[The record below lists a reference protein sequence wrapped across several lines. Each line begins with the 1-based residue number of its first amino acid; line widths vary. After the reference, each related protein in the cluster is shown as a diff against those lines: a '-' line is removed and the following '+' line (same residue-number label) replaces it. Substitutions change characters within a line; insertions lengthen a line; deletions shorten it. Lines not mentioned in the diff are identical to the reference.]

1 MMPEATPLTAALRFG
16 LLAVLALACACST
29 TGPEQAGE
37 APPAPSEAA
46 APRGESEAVLAAQN
60 ALESGDCRKASE
72 SYLVAA
78 GYSDDP
84 EVAMRAAQLALGCEN
99 FSTARAAAA
108 RWRKLEP
115 YDGDAALAAALV
127 AMKRYDLEEAREA
140 LTAWRESGL
149 AGSQD
154 PLSFAEAL
162 QEETDAT
169 LLYRLFGE
177 VLVGEDPTAEVLLAQ
192 ARLALSAYNMEEAMQ
207 AAEQAATLDT
217 RMLEAQ
223 TIVLRAL
230 SVKGDHSAAIAGA
243 RALPQEALQGE
254 DAFLLADLLQAGGR
268 ISDAEAELNR
278 LASQPATAAGA
289 ERRLVTMALRQGRL
303 DAAERQLETML
314 GRDGG
319 TALAVLYL
327 AELAER
333 RGDYARAI
341 QGYGLLADSPLGL
354 SARIAAARIMMK
366 QGRANDGLMLLDEYV
381 QQNPAEQL
389 QVGLTRAHLQAET
402 GDVKGALAS
411 LDELQKR
418 YPDHPDIDYSRA
430 TVLETGGRTRQAV
443 TEFERAIARRPED
456 PQLLNALGY
465 TLADHKLRLGEA
477 EEMIRKALA
486 ISPDNPA
493 IQDSLGWLLYRRG
506 RTGDALAVLERAWL
520 NSSDAEIGSHFGEV
534 LWKSGDESQA
544 RYVWQQALNGEPDHE
559 GLKATM
565 ARLTG
570 EDAGG

>member
-1 MMPEATPLTAALRFG
+1 MMPEATPLTAALRSG
-16 LLAVLALACACST
+16 LLAVLALASACST
-29 TGPEQAGE
+29 TRPEQAGE
-37 APPAPSEAA
+37 TPPAATEAT
-46 APRGESEAVLAAQN
+46 PRGESEAVLAAQN
-60 ALESGDCRKASE
+60 ALNAGDCRKASE
-72 SYLVAA
+72 SYLAAA
-78 GYSDDP
+78 GYSEDP
-84 EVAMRAAQLALGCEN
+84 QVAMRAAQLALGCEN

-140 LTAWRESGL
+140 LTAWRDSGL

-223 TIVLRAL
+223 IILLRAL

-243 RALPQEALQGE
+243 RTLPQEALQGE
-254 DAFLLADLLQAGGR
+254 DAFLVADLLQAGGR
-268 ISDAEAELNR
+268 VSDAEAELNR
-278 LASQPATAAGA
+278 LASLPDTAAGA
-289 ERRLVTMALRQGRL
+289 ERRLVSMALRQGRL

-341 QGYGLLADSPLGL
+341 QGYALLADSPLGL
-354 SARIAAARIMMK
+354 SARTAAARIMMK
-366 QGRANDGLMLLDEYV
+366 QGRAHEGLLLLDEYAE
-381 QQNPAEQL
+381 QNPAEQL
-389 QVGLTRAHLQAET
+389 QVGLTRAHLQAEA
-402 GDVKGALAS
+402 GDVKGALAG

-443 TEFERAIARRPED
+443 TEFERAIALRPED

-465 TLADHKLRLGEA
+465 TLADHKLRLAEA
-477 EEMIRKALA
+477 EQMIRKALA

-506 RTGDALAVLERAWL
+506 RTSDALAVLERAWL

-544 RYVWQQALNGEPDHE
+544 RYVWQQALNGEPDHA

-570 EDAGG
+570 EDVGG